1 MSYPPGYDIVVHIKG
16 LYQKGDEVKYWGAM
30 PGTTSSQNRAF
41 HDVDNLGTTTV
52 KDDGTLV
59 VRARTPRPFV
69 NRETGKIMPRCLY
82 FKRRRR
88 GRYSHEWC
96 EKVHTLFLLTDRR
109 VKRIEKTRV
118 IPYGLFTHQCQSGIS
133 VAEDR
138 HAAGRLQKQGIV
150 EVYIIM

>member
-59 VRARTPRPFV
+59 VEQEHPDPLSTEK
-69 NRETGKIMPRCLY
+69 RERLCHDVFTSKDDAGKVFP
-82 FKRRRR
+82 
-88 GRYSHEWC
+88 
-96 EKVHTLFLLTDRR
+96 
-109 VKRIEKTRV
+109 
-118 IPYGLFTHQCQSGIS
+118 
-133 VAEDR
+133 
-138 HAAGRLQKQGIV
+138 
-150 EVYIIM
+150 